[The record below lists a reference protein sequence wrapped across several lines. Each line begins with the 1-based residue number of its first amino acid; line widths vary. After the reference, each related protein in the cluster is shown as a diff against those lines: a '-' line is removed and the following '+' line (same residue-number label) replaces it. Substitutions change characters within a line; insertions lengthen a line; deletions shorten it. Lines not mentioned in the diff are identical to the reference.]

1 MDFCEFWTSMGPR
14 LHTISALPLR
24 VGFPMTEIPEDAME
38 LLMPGDPVMPS
49 CLLRVQIWSL
59 QHLGSNG
66 GVATD

>member
-38 LLMPGDPVMPS
+38 LLMPGDPS

-59 QHLGSNG
+59 QHLGSNR